1 MYLALGFIFA
11 ACSICNRKGGRG
23 AILGL
28 FLRAQNNSSCALL
41 IRFRLSGVMSSCFV
55 DFLFSLLT
63 LLRVLAAIGCSS
75 SPLGGEGIGDG
86 GGGACLSSAHL
97 GGDGTFGLSGPSSTI
112 SKLILPLPN
121 PVTRLYRRG
130 WLSSDGG
137 VTLGFTC

>member
-11 ACSICNRKGGRG
+11 ACSIGNRKGGRG

-55 DFLFSLLT
+55 AFLFSLLT
-63 LLRVLAAIGCSS
+63 LLRVLAATGCSS
-75 SPLGGEGIGDG
+75 YSRGGGDGDG
-86 GGGACLSSAHL
+86 GRGTCLSSDHL
-97 GGDGTFGLSGPSSTI
+97 GGDGTPGLSGPSSTI

-130 WLSSDGG
+130 WLSSDGA

>member
-1 MYLALGFIFA
+1 MYLALSFIFA
-11 ACSICNRKGGRG
+11 ACSIGNRNGGRG

-28 FLRAQNNSSCALL
+28 SLSAQNNSSCARR
-41 IRFRLSGVMSSCFV
+41 IRSRLAGVMSSCFV

-75 SPLGGEGIGDG
+75 CLGGEGNGDG
-86 GGGACLSSAHL
+86 GGGACLSSDHL
-97 GGDGTFGLSGPSSTI
+97 GGDGTPGLSGPSSTI

-121 PVTRLYRRG
+121 PVTRLYLRG